1 VPKSKLDDMI
11 KPSEG
16 DDKIPGPAPEFEEPE
31 QELWDADEWTRAN
44 ALIVPE
50 SIKKKNPGSRFRWL
64 DPDTIS
70 KKGWRK
76 WAAVSSDEEEHTFS
90 DTHGRSTDTMVRR
103 GQLFLAK
110 MPERLARAR
119 EAWHAK
125 QNNREALAVESKEK
139 LKEELE
145 RRGGTLIGPG
155 VTHGQRKKRTMF
167 FDMGRKK

>member
-1 VPKSKLDDMI
+1 MPKSKLDDLI
-11 KPSEG
+11 KSEG
-16 DDKIPGPAPEFEEPE
+16 TEDTTILKSEEPE
-31 QELWDADEWTRAN
+31 EELWDADEWAREN
-44 ALIVPE
+44 ALHVPE
-50 SIKKKNPGSRFRWL
+50 DIKKKNPGSRFRWL

-90 DTHGRSTDTMVRR
+90 DTHGRSNDTLVRR

-125 QNNREALAVESKEK
+125 QNNREELATEAREK

-145 RRGGTLIGPG
+145 RRGGSLIGPG
-155 VTHGQRKKRTMF
+155 VTHGQRKKRGSRF